1 MKKKTILITLFSSIF
16 ILISSVIAF
25 LIYDFHY
32 EFNGIRTA
40 DENSFSLKFSS
51 MNSSDNHELNLKQ
64 NDSLNIFFSIN
75 KGKANLIIT
84 YLENNSTLFKGKNI
98 TVGKFLL
105 DIKDDGNYLL
115 SVYAKHASG
124 FINIMKNIGE

>member
-1 MKKKTILITLFSSIF
+1 MKKKTILITLFISIF

-25 LIYDFHY
+25 LIY

-115 SVYAKHASG
+115 SVYVKHASG
-124 FINIMKNIGE
+124 FINIMKNSGE

>member
-75 KGKANLIIT
+75 KRNANLIIT

-105 DIKDDGNYLL
+105 DIKDDENYLL

-124 FINIMKNIGE
+124 FINIMKNSGE

>member
-40 DENSFSLKFSS
+40 DENSFPLKFSS

-105 DIKDDGNYLL
+105 DIKDDGSYLL

-124 FINIMKNIGE
+124 FINIMKNSGE